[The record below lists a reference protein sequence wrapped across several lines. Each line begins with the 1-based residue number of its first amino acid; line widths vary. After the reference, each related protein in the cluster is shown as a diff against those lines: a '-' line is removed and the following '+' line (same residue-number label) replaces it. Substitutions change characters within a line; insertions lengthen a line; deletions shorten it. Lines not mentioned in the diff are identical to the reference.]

1 MLEENIKFIL
11 NIYAF
16 ENQGADYFTF
26 SSILFLLF
34 FFSFLLPTLPTELVV
49 RNISI
54 KAKNVN
60 LR

>member
-1 MLEENIKFIL
+1 MLEENIKFIF

-34 FFSFLLPTLPTELVV
+34 FFFFSSPNTTN
-49 RNISI
+49 RTGC
-54 KAKNVN
+54 KKYQY
-60 LR
+60 